1 MFDLLFN
8 HRAKLVALLLVVI
21 PLGMLATGGGVK
33 VGRPPSNKPVQAVH
47 SGLAFSEASAY
58 HAVAWLGGLWSRLTD
73 GDLAAENKRLR
84 QQLAQLREENTRLIG
99 VLQENAR
106 LRKLVGFEKK
116 HPEYHLVPARVVGR
130 DISPYFRVLRIKLET
145 DEKLAPRE
153 PVVVAGGV
161 VGQIHEVY
169 GKYADVIIV
178 SDPRSRIDA
187 VSQRNRAPGIVEGL
201 GHERDYLA
209 KVSYLTQKDVVRKG
223 DVLVT
228 GGKGGVFP
236 KELIIGK
243 VASVD
248 NAQRGLF
255 QEVRL
260 KPAVDFS
267 RLEEVFVITGQQK

>member
-8 HRAKLVALLLVVI
+8 HRAKLAALLLVVI
-21 PLGMLATGGGVK
+21 PLGLLATSGGVG
-33 VGRPPSNKPVQAVH
+33 VGREPSSKPVQVVR
-47 SGLAFSEASAY
+47 SGFAFSEAASY
-58 HAVAWLGGLWSRLTD
+58 HAVAWLGGLWSRVTD
-73 GDLAAENKRLR
+73 GDSAAENKRLR

-106 LRKLVGFEKK
+106 LRELVGFEKK

-130 DISPYFRVLRIKLET
+130 DISPYFRVLRVKLET

-161 VGQIHEVY
+161 VGQIDEVY
-169 GKYADVIIV
+169 GKFADVIIV

-201 GHERDYLA
+201 GHERDYRA
-209 KVSYLTQKDVVRKG
+209 KVSYLTQKDQVRKG
-223 DVLVT
+223 DVMVT

-236 KELIIGK
+236 KELILGK
-243 VASVD
+243 VVGVD
-248 NAQRGLF
+248 KAQRGLF

-260 KPAVDFS
+260 QPAVDFS
-267 RLEEVFVITGQQK
+267 RLEEVFVITAKHK